1 MYLVIKRENKYS
13 NSEKEHYLKLY
24 QSLDKAV
31 DFVKSYVSES
41 SVEWNRGFLGHT
53 PKKKINYYRF
63 DKKGTRSK
71 IFIKYIKNSG

>member
-53 PKKKINYYRF
+53 RKK
-63 DKKGTRSK
+63 
-71 IFIKYIKNSG
+71 